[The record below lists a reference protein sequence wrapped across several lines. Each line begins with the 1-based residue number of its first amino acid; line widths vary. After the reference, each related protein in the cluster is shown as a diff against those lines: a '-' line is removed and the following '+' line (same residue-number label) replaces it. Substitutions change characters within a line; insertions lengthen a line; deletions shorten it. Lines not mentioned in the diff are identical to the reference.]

1 MGYFHFVS
9 NFTLEYWKDDGWL
22 VGRLKEIPAVM
33 SQGETI
39 EDLKENIR
47 DAYELVVADATEAAE
62 TPSQKSELVI
72 AL

>member
-1 MGYFHFVS
+1 MRYFSPVS

-39 EDLKENIR
+39 DELKENIR
-47 DAYELVVADATEAAE
+47 DAYELVIADAAEGSE
-62 TPSQKSELVI
+62 TPPQKSELVI